1 MLDSIGWSGCNS
13 TLESLAHNLPIVTFG
28 GEFMRGRHT
37 QAILK
42 MMDVTETIARNVDDY
57 VSLACSLGGDHTL
70 RENLSA
76 KIAKNKHR
84 VYRDRTCITALEAFL
99 ENAVAG
105 NP

>member
-1 MLDSIGWSGCNS
+1 
-13 TLESLAHNLPIVTFG
+13 
-28 GEFMRGRHT
+28 
-37 QAILK
+37 